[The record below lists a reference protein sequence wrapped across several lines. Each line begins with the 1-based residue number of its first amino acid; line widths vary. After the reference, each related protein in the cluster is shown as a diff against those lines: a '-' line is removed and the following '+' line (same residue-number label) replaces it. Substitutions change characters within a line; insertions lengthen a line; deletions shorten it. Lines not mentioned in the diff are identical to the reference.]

1 LGLVRD
7 RNLMAY
13 LNQVG
18 NIVLDATDVYDISF
32 KFFILDTE
40 KVNGY
45 ACPGGIVFITK
56 GMLRMIKNEAELAC
70 VLAHEIAHIAR
81 HHGMIELGE
90 RKNQIMAEDAF
101 ADMEEEMDSFGI
113 EQDEEIKAVEQE
125 MEELSFQIFETLV
138 NGRLEEYEKEADE
151 LAVIFA
157 SRAGYDGKALLTLLQ
172 RMKNINSQSTNEHY
186 TQNQIVDRIS
196 MTKNFLSRIELP
208 SNLFN
213 KKVRWQHRSGM

>member
-1 LGLVRD
+1 
-7 RNLMAY
+7 
-13 LNQVG
+13 
-18 NIVLDATDVYDISF
+18 
-32 KFFILDTE
+32 
-40 KVNGY
+40 
-45 ACPGGIVFITK
+45 
-56 GMLRMIKNEAELAC
+56 
-70 VLAHEIAHIAR
+70 
-81 HHGMIELGE
+81 
-90 RKNQIMAEDAF
+90 
-101 ADMEEEMDSFGI
+101 
-113 EQDEEIKAVEQE
+113 

-186 TQNQIVDRIS
+186 TQKQILDRID

-213 KKVRWQHRSGM
+213 KKTRWQHRSGM